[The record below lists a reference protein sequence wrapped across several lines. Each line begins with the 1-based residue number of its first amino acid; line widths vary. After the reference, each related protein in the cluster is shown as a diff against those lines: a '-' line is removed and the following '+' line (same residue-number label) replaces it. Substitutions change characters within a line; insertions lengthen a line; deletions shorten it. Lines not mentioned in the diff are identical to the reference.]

1 MKPLKKTSGKR
12 NETQSKVNHRFNI
25 QTLTTEMELLKKRE
39 HQLAERLISEQPLV
53 NELRKNP
60 RFIKDADKVCLAN
73 LVDDVY
79 NNFTSRLVNRFP
91 NLTEVDIQY
100 CILIKLRFTVA
111 QIAILSAISPTSV
124 YQQKSRMKNFS
135 DIRISAEVPHEET
148 DSQDRTRCVLTWGN
162 PGCMAL

>member
-1 MKPLKKTSGKR
+1 MKKQTPEKDEALEKDNPE
-12 NETQSKVNHRFNI
+12 NEMRLSQRSINRFNI

-91 NLTEVDIQY
+91 NLTEVDIT
-100 CILIKLRFTVA
+100 ILYSDQASFHGCTDRHPVG
-111 QIAILSAISPTSV
+111 
-124 YQQKSRMKNFS
+124 YFS
-135 DIRISAEVPHEET
+135 DIRISAEVP
-148 DSQDRTRCVLTWGN
+148 
-162 PGCMAL
+162 P